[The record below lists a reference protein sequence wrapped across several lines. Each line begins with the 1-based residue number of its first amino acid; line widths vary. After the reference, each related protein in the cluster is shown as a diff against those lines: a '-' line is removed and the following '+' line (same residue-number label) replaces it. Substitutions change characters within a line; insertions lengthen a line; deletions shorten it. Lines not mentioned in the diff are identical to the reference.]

1 MLCVS
6 VCLYIYID
14 IMYLYIYV
22 MTIYTNIHIRNNVNK
37 TLWIVESRVHTLI
50 LRLSSLVKPV
60 CVVAKRVVGHLFNTT
75 SQKIVHI
82 SNWRFF
88 PLFSWK
94 SSKGPDS
101 FCMVSFCNFRLS
113 PNIALSWTAT
123 VAVSVVQT
131 CIHMPTHPKNCTRI
145 SASHLRVI
153 CGLLRS
159 ECCVDCFHWRVYPC
173 LPRSLC
179 VYLYDA
185 YPYEDNKCNTTP
197 LVPCPH

>member
-1 MLCVS
+1 
-6 VCLYIYID
+6 
-14 IMYLYIYV
+14 

-101 FCMVSFCNFRLS
+101 YCMVSFRNFRLS
-113 PNIALSWTAT
+113 PNSALSWTAT
-123 VAVSVVQT
+123 VAGSVVQT
-131 CIHMPTHPKNCTRI
+131 CILLLSTCPHIQKTARESRHHTSGSSVVCWDLNAASIASIGEFTRACHEVRAFICMMRTRTRI
-145 SASHLRVI
+145 ISGTR
-153 CGLLRS
+153 
-159 ECCVDCFHWRVYPC
+159 
-173 LPRSLC
+173 PR
-179 VYLYDA
+179 
-185 YPYEDNKCNTTP
+185 
-197 LVPCPH
+197 